1 MTKEQAAQLGRAL
14 IAWSETREVKVRTTA
29 GPDQSWYPFAPD
41 SYEKL
46 NVEAGLE
53 WAIAECGSIR
63 NGAIHADSNRET
75 LSPNNSVI
83 LSEANAQHS
92 RSRRT

>member
-14 IAWSETREVKVRTTA
+14 IAWSENREAKVRTTS
-29 GPDQSWYPFAPD
+29 GPDQSWYPFAPH

-46 NVEAGLE
+46 NVENGLE
-53 WAIAECGSIR
+53 WATAECASIR
-63 NGAIHADSNRET
+63 NGAIHADANRET
-75 LSPNNSVI
+75 LALNNSVI